1 MQSVHQATRKPTP
14 ASSPYAGQTITKLP
28 NWSGLTAW
36 DIWFNNLSI
45 GVFLVAAAGA
55 LVAPAHFAP
64 LTKYAYPLALL
75 LLVVDLALLV
85 GDLGDPARFHHM
97 LRVFKPSSPMSFG
110 TWTLSAYGLLLGIA
124 SVVAVL
130 KWPLLAG
137 VQAFLASAGLWGLIE
152 VLGAAAAVLAILPA
166 MGGILYKGVLF
177 SVTSQAGWK
186 DARWLGGYVT
196 NSAVLLGCSVMVLLA
211 LVFGQSAAVAAL
223 RVALLALLVVDAIL
237 LLLLYRDVAPAYRA
251 RYDDNQ
257 RMFFWI
263 IVLAG
268 GLIAPF
274 LLLLQGTLLIAV
286 PPLLILPAA
295 LVVRYALVLLPR
307 PPSGK

>member
-124 SVVAVL
+124 DRSSQVTPAGLPISQKSAVDWRPTSVVG
-130 KWPLLAG
+130 P
-137 VQAFLASAGLWGLIE
+137 
-152 VLGAAAAVLAILPA
+152 
-166 MGGILYKGVLF
+166 
-177 SVTSQAGWK
+177 
-186 DARWLGGYVT
+186 
-196 NSAVLLGCSVMVLLA
+196 
-211 LVFGQSAAVAAL
+211 
-223 RVALLALLVVDAIL
+223 
-237 LLLLYRDVAPAYRA
+237 
-251 RYDDNQ
+251 
-257 RMFFWI
+257 
-263 IVLAG
+263 
-268 GLIAPF
+268 
-274 LLLLQGTLLIAV
+274 TLT
-286 PPLLILPAA
+286 
-295 LVVRYALVLLPR
+295 RR
-307 PPSGK
+307 